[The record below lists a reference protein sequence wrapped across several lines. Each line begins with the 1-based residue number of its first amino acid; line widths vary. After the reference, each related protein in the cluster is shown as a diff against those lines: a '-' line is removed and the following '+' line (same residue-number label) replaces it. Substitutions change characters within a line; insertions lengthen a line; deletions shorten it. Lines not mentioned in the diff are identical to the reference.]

1 MDSGHCEKPTVS
13 DAKRVG
19 PVNNFNRA
27 LPRRTFLRGLGATMA
42 LPLLDSMVPAASA
55 LGPSKPPVRLGYVYT
70 PNGIIGAS
78 EKSPRP
84 FMWTPRTVGAD
95 FEFSPTMKALEPF
108 REHINVFSGLAQVNG
123 RALGDGP
130 GDHARATATFLT
142 GVHPRKTGG
151 ADFRLGISA
160 DQIAARELGKYTQ
173 LSSLE
178 LGLEPQPLAGNCDSG
193 YTCAY
198 MSMSW
203 RGPTSPLPAD
213 INPRTVFERLFGDGD
228 STDPKARMA
237 RLESQ
242 RSVLDYVTSSLTR
255 LRMGLGA
262 GDKRKLE
269 EYLESVRDIERRVQ
283 LAEDQNATLELP
295 RIERPS
301 AIPDDYLQYSK
312 LMLDMMVVAWQ
323 TDMTRVASFMLGRDG
338 SNRAYREIGI
348 SDGHHSISHH
358 QGDPEKVEKLI
369 KIDELHVGMFAYL
382 LKKLKETPDGDGTL
396 LDHSMVL
403 FGSSLS
409 ESNIHTHDDLPI
421 VLAGGA
427 GGQLKGNRHLVYH
440 RETPLNNLFLNMFDL
455 AGLPHID
462 AFGDSTG
469 RLTAL

>member
-1 MDSGHCEKPTVS
+1 MNTVTHPL
-13 DAKRVG
+13 A
-19 PVNNFNRA
+19 
-27 LPRRTFLRGLGATMA
+27 RRTFLRGLGATLA
-42 LPLLDSMVPAASA
+42 LPLLDSMVPSVSARGAATS
-55 LGPSKPPVRLGYVYT
+55 PIRLGYVYT

-78 EKSPRP
+78 DKSPRP
-84 FMWTPRTVGAD
+84 FMWTPKTAGTN

-142 GVHPRKTGG
+142 GVHPQKTGG
-151 ADFRLGISA
+151 ADFHLGISA

-203 RGPTSPLPAD
+203 RGPTSPLPAE

-228 STDPKARMA
+228 STDAAARMA

-242 RSVLDYVTSSLTR
+242 KSVLDYVSASLSR
-255 LRMGLGA
+255 LRMRLGS

-269 EYLESVRDIERRVQ
+269 EYLEAVRDIERRIERTEEQNVAIQ
-283 LAEDQNATLELP
+283 LP
-295 RIERPS
+295 HIERPS
-301 AIPDDYLQYSK
+301 AIPDDYEQYSK
-312 LMLDMMVVAWQ
+312 LMIDMQVVAWQ

-358 QGDPEKVEKLI
+358 QNDPERVEKLI
-369 KIDELHVGMFAYL
+369 KIDEFHVAMFAYL
-382 LKKLKETPDGDGTL
+382 LKRLKDTPDGDGSL
-396 LDHSMVL
+396 LDHSLVL

-421 VLAGGA
+421 VLAGRA
-427 GGQLKGNRHLVYH
+427 NGQLKANRHLVYAK
-440 RETPLNNLFLNMFDL
+440 ETPLNNLFLNMFDL
-455 AGLPHID
+455 AGLPQIHG
-462 AFGDSTG
+462 FGDSTG
-469 RLTAL
+469 RLTDL